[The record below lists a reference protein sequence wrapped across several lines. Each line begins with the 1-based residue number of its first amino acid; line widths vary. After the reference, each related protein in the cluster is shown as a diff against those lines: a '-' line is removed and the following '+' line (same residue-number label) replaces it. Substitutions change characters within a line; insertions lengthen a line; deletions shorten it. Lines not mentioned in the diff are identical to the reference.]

1 MGLANDPPF
10 DATSPYAME
19 SYDAAA
25 LIILAMQAAGSTD
38 PQVYKDF
45 ILPIANGPEDGSG
58 VKILPGE
65 IAKALELI
73 AAGTAIDYD
82 GGSGVTL
89 VGPGESAGRYRQFE
103 VRGGVYETV
112 QFR

>member
-1 MGLANDPPF
+1 
-10 DATSPYAME
+10 ME

-38 PQVYKDF
+38 PKVYKDK
-45 ILPIANGPEDGSG
+45 ILEIANGPADGSG

-65 IAKALELI
+65 IGKALELI

-82 GGSGVTL
+82 GASGVNL
-89 VGPGESAGRYRQFE
+89 IGPGESAGRYRQFE
-103 VRGGVYETV
+103 VKGGVYETV